1 MPLKFQICKHYVN
14 AATIKSQTALRGRFM
29 IMKRCSHNLSMEC
42 SGSNCPLESDYF
54 MEQVEHYL
62 KDFPIRMNEIR
73 LLHRCDLALSLK
85 GHESIVRAFLFDHRI
100 TPRRCDALMATY
112 HRWEQRVQ
120 ANAAEIVAMMAFS
133 SENHQQPG
141 GF

>member
-1 MPLKFQICKHYVN
+1 M
-14 AATIKSQTALRGRFM
+14 
-29 IMKRCSHNLSMEC
+29 SMEC

-112 HRWEQRVQ
+112 HRWERRVQ

-133 SENHQQPG
+133 SENHQVPG
-141 GF
+141 EI